1 MLKNIKEIKDFVTE
15 SKLNEA
21 KPKKPGEWAKEY
33 SHLESKDIYQKGDQ
47 VVYVRDKGGPWE
59 SKQTDTGVIRKVK
72 RGLYVG
78 MNAYVLTDGDEIYQN
93 EILGLSESIVNEVTL
108 NEYSDISMKVSDMIK
123 AFEPWEIADMF
134 YMNDKEA
141 TADEILAVWNKNKSK
156 KAIISTDNTGEGGQ
170 QFKHTFSLGKDEFR
184 TDTAVPW
191 EDWEGMK
198 FRILENRLNE
208 DIESMEIGLKQA
220 TGFPVSVSKRDP
232 EYRAKWSY
240 IKGELPNNKW
250 KAAIKYIEEDLNGVI
265 DSKRSDNYYEESWE
279 RGEPA
284 EAVPTIYFTK

>member
-15 SKLNEA
+15 GKLNEA

-72 RGLYVG
+72 RGLFVG

-93 EILGLSESIVNEVTL
+93 EILGLSESVNEAT
-108 NEYSDISMKVSDMIK
+108 ESGDI
-123 AFEPWEIADMF
+123 
-134 YMNDKEA
+134 
-141 TADEILAVWNKNKSK
+141 
-156 KAIISTDNTGEGGQ
+156 G
-170 QFKHTFSLGKDEFR
+170 
-184 TDTAVPW
+184 
-191 EDWEGMK
+191 
-198 FRILENRLNE
+198 
-208 DIESMEIGLKQA
+208 SMETGLKKA
-220 TGFPVSVSKRDP
+220 TGFPVSVSERGP

-250 KAAIKYIEEDLNGVI
+250 KAAIKYIEEELKGVI